1 MTIKDILKDSPYIG
15 EYLLKWFEKNE
26 PKTLSNKVTKSKL
39 IALKELIEN
48 FPEQLQEVH
57 MIEDGVEV
65 PRLLNRKI
73 LSEFL
78 VYEKKNLAQHDT
90 LTTLLGLLH
99 NVRDTYELADFNGL
113 YKNIFKGNIKNLA
126 NTLIKEI
133 EKSSTMFL
141 YYQTDAGQRIE
152 MVDLI
157 NSLSTVQLHYSKLA
171 YRLSEVDD
179 GTREKFYG
187 YHSALM
193 KMFGFPLSK
202 NDTVCYEPTT
212 LEDVRKLRKIEIE
225 RHYQEIESI
234 NSSYAQSVSIYKIGD
249 VVETSKGLGRIFH
262 VTLDSFNLIEYHC
275 YHLNKAYRR
284 KKVNGEG
291 EFKIGEDCV
300 ISKVQL

>member
-1 MTIKDILKDSPYIG
+1 MTIKDILKDSPFIG

-39 IALKELIEN
+39 ITLKQLIES
-48 FPEQLQEVH
+48 FPESYQEVV
-57 MIEDGVEV
+57 MIEDGQEV

-73 LSEFL
+73 LMEFF
-78 VYEKKNLAQHDT
+78 VHEKKHLTKNDN

-99 NVRDTYELADFNGL
+99 NVKDTYEIIEFKGL
-113 YKNIFKGNIKNLA
+113 YKNIFKGNIKNLV
-126 NTLIKEI
+126 NMLIKEI
-133 EKSSTMFL
+133 EKSNNQYL
-141 YYQTDAGQRIE
+141 YYQTDEGTRIDI
-152 MVDLI
+152 MDLI
-157 NSLSTVQLHYSKLA
+157 NSLTSVQLHYSKLA

-179 GTREKFYG
+179 ETREKFYG

-202 NDTVCYEPTT
+202 NDTVCYEPLTI
-212 LEDVRKLRKIEIE
+212 EDVGKLRKIEIE

-234 NSSYAQSVSIYKIGD
+234 NSSYAQSVSLFKIDD

-262 VTLDSFNLIEYHC
+262 ITLNPFDLIEYHC
-275 YHLNKAYRR
+275 YYLNKAYRR

-291 EFKIGEDCV
+291 EFKILEDYI

>member
-1 MTIKDILKDSPYIG
+1 MTVKDILKDSPYIG

-48 FPEQLQEVH
+48 FPESYQEVV
-57 MIEDGVEV
+57 MIENGEQV

-73 LSEFL
+73 LVEFF
-78 VYEKKNLAQHDT
+78 VHEKKELAKNDT

-99 NVRDTYELADFNGL
+99 NIRDTYELIEFQGL

-126 NTLIKEI
+126 NMLKNEI
-133 EKSSTMFL
+133 VKSNNQYL
-141 YYQTDAGQRIE
+141 YYQTDAGTRIE
-152 MVDLI
+152 ISDLI
-157 NSLSTVQLHYSKLA
+157 NSLSSVQLHYSKLA

-179 GTREKFYG
+179 ETREKFYG

-202 NDTVCYEPTT
+202 NDTVCYELLT

-262 VTLDSFNLIEYHC
+262 VTLDSFNLVEYHC
-275 YHLNKAYRR
+275 YYLNKAYRR

-291 EFKIGEDCV
+291 GFKIGEDYV

>member
-39 IALKELIEN
+39 IVLKELIEN
-48 FPEQLQEVH
+48 FPESYQEVV
-57 MIEDGVEV
+57 MIENGEEV

-73 LSEFL
+73 LSEFF
-78 VYEKKNLAQHDT
+78 VHEKKELAKNDT

-99 NVRDTYELADFNGL
+99 NVRDTYELIEFQGL

-126 NTLIKEI
+126 NMLKNEI
-133 EKSSTMFL
+133 VKSNNQYL
-141 YYQTDAGQRIE
+141 YYQTDAGTRIE
-152 MVDLI
+152 ISDLI
-157 NSLSTVQLHYSKLA
+157 NSLSSVQLHYSKLA

-179 GTREKFYG
+179 QTREKFYG

-193 KMFGFPLSK
+193 KMFGFPLTK
-202 NDTVCYEPTT
+202 NDTVCYEPLT

-234 NSSYAQSVSIYKIGD
+234 NSSYAQSVSSYKIGD

-262 VTLDSFNLIEYHC
+262 VTLNFNNEVEYHC
-275 YHLNKAYRR
+275 YYLNKAYRR

-291 EFKIGEDCV
+291 EFKTLEDYV